1 MRRTRLNVLVLLTLA
16 RAGESPTCILHEGTH
31 PVTRRIE
38 VLHAACK
45 AKFWSK
51 SILRQSHKLKY
62 IFHFLYIPGT
72 LLPDLFS
79 FLFSFIVSTSIFSRY
94 FPARYRFDSTIAWCA
109 GYHRSSPAVWSSA
122 HYMAQITFLC
132 WNVCLCL
139 VVCSHKVRLSRT
151 GRHGHFLLN
160 VD

>member
-16 RAGESPTCILHEGTH
+16 RAGESPTCILHGGTH

-38 VLHAACK
+38 LLHAACK

-51 SILRQSHKLKY
+51 SILRQSHSSS
-62 IFHFLYIPGT
+62 IFFIFYNIPGT
-72 LLPDLFS
+72 LLPDLLF

-94 FPARYRFDSTIAWCA
+94 FPARYRFDPPIAWCA

-122 HYMAQITFLC
+122 HYMGQITFPC

-139 VVCSHKVRLSRT
+139 VVCSHKVRFSRT
-151 GRHGHFLLN
+151 GRRGHFLLN